1 MKDGKLNARELKKL
15 QDAAD
20 VLCAWCDWECDAE
33 RQEADLDPTLADV
46 ECSASGAAGLIR
58 DFLYEYGLRF
68 G

>member
-1 MKDGKLNARELKKL
+1 MLLN
-15 QDAAD
+15 

-46 ECSASGAAGLIR
+46 ECSASGAAGLLR